1 MKATLT
7 VTKKFENKVFI
18 FIHTAEVGQ
27 TWTLTEAYE
36 ASTGQTFVKSTW
48 NKFVKYMKNN
58 TLLSSTEVQ
67 D

>member
-27 TWTLTEAYE
+27 AWTLTEGYE
-36 ASTGQTFVKSTW
+36 ASTGETFVKSTW
-48 NKFVKYMKNN
+48 SKFVSYMKNN
-58 TLLSSTEVQ
+58 ALLSSTEVQ

>member
-1 MKATLT
+1 MKSKLT

-18 FIHTAEVGQ
+18 FIHTVENQ
-27 TWTLTEAYE
+27 SWKLTEGYE
-36 ASTGQTFVKSTW
+36 SSIGETFVKSSW
-48 NKFVKYMKNN
+48 SKFVAYMKNN

>member
-18 FIHTAEVGQ
+18 FIHTAEAGQ
-27 TWTLTEAYE
+27 SWTLTGGYE
-36 ASTGQTFVKSTW
+36 AKVGETFVKSTW
-48 NKFVKYMKNN
+48 SKFVSYMKNN
-58 TLLSSTEVQ
+58 ALLSSTEVQ

>member
-27 TWTLTEAYE
+27 SWTLTEGYE
-36 ASTGQTFVKSTW
+36 ASTGETFVKSTW
-48 NKFVKYMKNN
+48 SKFVSYMKNN